1 MPRAAEAPKTVENSK
16 FFIDIKNELGLDYK
30 RVRGDL
36 LALSLSKPSNYYDLR
51 TNVISLVTEEFVQE
65 IYIRFWQLLRN
76 GIVGGS
82 SVTDP
87 ITYYNVAGNEVPFVP
102 QLPEHLINQF
112 ATKAARTIEDLCE
125 EAVSLVLPDD
135 YLQLSQNRQKDI
147 LRSRGMMEDTT
158 ITRVNDSA

>member
-1 MPRAAEAPKTVENSK
+1 MPRAPEAPKAIKDSK

-51 TNVISLVTEEFVQE
+51 TAVISLVTEDLVQE
-65 IYIRFWQLLRN
+65 IYIRFWNLLRN
-76 GIVGGS
+76 GIVTGS
-82 SVTDP
+82 DP
-87 ITYYNVAGNEVPFVP
+87 ITYFNVAGNEVPFVP

-112 ATKAARTIEDLCE
+112 ATKAARTVEDLCE

>member
-1 MPRAAEAPKTVENSK
+1 MSRNVKDSK

-51 TNVISLVTEEFVQE
+51 SGVITAITERMVEM
-65 IYIRFWQLLRN
+65 IYMMVWELLRN
-76 GIVGGS
+76 GKVGGDQIKYDS
-82 SVTDP
+82 LKS
-87 ITYYNVAGNEVPFVP
+87 NGVPFIP

-112 ATKAARTIEDLCE
+112 ATKAARTVEDICE
-125 EAVSLVLPDD
+125 EAVALILPDD

-147 LRSRGMMEDTT
+147 LRSKGMMED
-158 ITRVNDSA
+158 N

>member
-1 MPRAAEAPKTVENSK
+1 MSRNVKDSK

-51 TNVISLVTEEFVQE
+51 TFVIAQITEQMVEA
-65 IYIRFWQLLRN
+65 IYMMVWQLLRN
-76 GIVGGS
+76 GIVGS
-82 SVTDP
+82 DQ
-87 ITYYNVAGNEVPFVP
+87 IEYKNVANTSVAFVP

-112 ATKAARTIEDLCE
+112 ATKAARTVEDICE
-125 EAVSLVLPDD
+125 EAVALILPDD

-147 LRSRGMMEDTT
+147 LRSKGMMED
-158 ITRVNDSA
+158 N

>member
-1 MPRAAEAPKTVENSK
+1 MAVDPRSSK

-51 TNVISLVTEEFVQE
+51 TKVISKVTDKMVETF
-65 IYIRFWQLLRN
+65 YLLFWDLLRN
-76 GIVGGS
+76 GRVEGDQFG
-82 SVTDP
+82 
-87 ITYYNVAGNEVPFVP
+87 YKNVKDVDIEFHP

-112 ATKAARTIEDLCE
+112 ATKAARTIEDICE
-125 EAVSLVLPDD
+125 EAVSLILPDD

-147 LRSRGMMEDTT
+147 LRSKGMMEE
-158 ITRVNDSA
+158 N

>member
-1 MPRAAEAPKTVENSK
+1 MPRGPEAPKAIKDSK

-51 TNVISLVTEEFVQE
+51 TAVISLVTEEFVQE
-65 IYIRFWQLLRN
+65 IYIRFWNLLRN
-76 GIVGGS
+76 GVVIGS
-82 SVTDP
+82 DP
-87 ITYYNVAGNEVPFVP
+87 ITYANVAGAEVPFVP

-158 ITRVNDSA
+158 ITKVRDE

>member
-1 MPRAAEAPKTVENSK
+1 MPRANETPKTVTESK
-16 FFIDIKNELGLDYK
+16 FYIDIKNELGLDYK

-51 TNVISLVTEEFVQE
+51 TSVISLVTEDFVE
-65 IYIRFWQLLRN
+65 TIYIRFWNLLRN
-76 GIVGGS
+76 GIVTG
-82 SVTDP
+82 TDP
-87 ITYYNVAGNEVPFVP
+87 ITYYNVAGTEVPFVP

-158 ITRVNDSA
+158 ITRVREE